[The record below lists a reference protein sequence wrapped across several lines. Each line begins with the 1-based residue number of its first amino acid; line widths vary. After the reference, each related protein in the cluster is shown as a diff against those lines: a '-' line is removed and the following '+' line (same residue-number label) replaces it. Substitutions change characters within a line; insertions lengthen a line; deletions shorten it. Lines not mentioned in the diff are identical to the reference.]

1 MKLLTLFRLPLLM
14 FVACLQVWAASALAA
29 GSTPAVAA
37 AVPSAPGAASGGAAA
52 PAAEAGREYVL
63 GPGDIVRINVFQNP
77 ELATE
82 GRVAETGML
91 TFPLIGS
98 VPLGGLTVS
107 AAEALIAKRLR
118 DGGFVVQPQVTV
130 LPVQIHGNQVA
141 VLGYVNKPGRY
152 PLDTFNVRV
161 TDMLANAG
169 GIATG
174 GDDVVVLVGTRDGQ
188 RIRREL
194 DVPVLFQ
201 RGDADADVLLSPGD
215 VIYVR
220 RADVFYI
227 YGEVQKPGAFRLE
240 RDMTVMQGLATGGG
254 TTLRGTVRGL
264 RITRRLPDGSKKEI
278 EPALGDRLQP
288 DDIIYV
294 KESLF

>member
-1 MKLLTLFRLPLLM
+1 MLLSRLFRIPFLMCLLC
-14 FVACLQVWAASALAA
+14 VHVWAAAQQ
-29 GSTPAVAA
+29 PAPMPA
-37 AVPSAPGAASGGAAA
+37 AVSP
-52 PAAEAGREYVL
+52 PAAEASREYVL
-63 GPGDIVRINVFQNP
+63 GPGDIVRISVFQNP
-77 ELATE
+77 DLTTE
-82 GRVAETGML
+82 GRVSETGAL

-98 VPLGGLTVS
+98 VPLGGRTVS
-107 AAEALIAKRLR
+107 AAEALIAERLR
-118 DGGFVVQPQVTV
+118 EGGFVLQPQVTV
-130 LPVQIHGNQVA
+130 LPVQIRGNQVA
-141 VLGYVNKPGRY
+141 VLGHVNKPGRY

-174 GDDVVVLVGTRDGQ
+174 GDDVIVLVGTRDGQ

-194 DVPVLFQ
+194 DLPTLFQ

-240 RDMTVMQGLATGGG
+240 RNMTVMQALATGGG
-254 TTLRGTVRGL
+254 PTLRGTVRGL
-264 RITRRLPDGSKKEI
+264 LIHRRDQQGSLAVI
-278 EPALGDRLQP
+278 EPSLEDRLRP

>member
-1 MKLLTLFRLPLLM
+1 MLLSRLFRIPFLMCLLW
-14 FVACLQVWAASALAA
+14 VHAWAAAQA
-29 GSTPAVAA
+29 PAPVPA
-37 AVPSAPGAASGGAAA
+37 AVSP
-52 PAAEAGREYVL
+52 PAAEASREYVL
-63 GPGDIVRINVFQNP
+63 GPGDIVRISVFQNP
-77 ELATE
+77 DLTTE
-82 GRVAETGML
+82 GRVSETGAL

-98 VPLGGLTVS
+98 VPLGGRTVS
-107 AAEALIAKRLR
+107 AAEALIAERLR
-118 DGGFVVQPQVTV
+118 EGGFVLQPQVTV
-130 LPVQIHGNQVA
+130 LPVQIRGNQVA
-141 VLGYVNKPGRY
+141 VLGHVNKPGRY

-174 GDDVVVLVGTRDGQ
+174 GDDVIVLVGTRDGQ

-194 DVPVLFQ
+194 DLPTLFQ

-240 RDMTVMQGLATGGG
+240 RNMTVMQALATGGG
-254 TTLRGTVRGL
+254 PTLRGTVRGL
-264 RITRRLPDGSKKEI
+264 LIHRRDQQGSLAVI
-278 EPALGDRLQP
+278 EPSLEDRLRP

>member
-1 MKLLTLFRLPLLM
+1 MLSLSRAFVIPFLM
-14 FVACLQVWAASALAA
+14 VLVWLNAWAE
-29 GSTPAVAA
+29 PAV
-37 AVPSAPGAASGGAAA
+37 PAA
-52 PAAEAGREYVL
+52 PAMPVAEVAPAAPAPAADVGREYVL

-82 GRVAETGML
+82 GRVSETGAL

-98 VPLGGLTVS
+98 VPLGGRTVS
-107 AAEALIAKRLR
+107 DAEALIADRLR
-118 DGGFVVQPQVTV
+118 QGGFVREPQVTV
-130 LPVQIHGNQVA
+130 LPVQIRGNQVA
-141 VLGYVNKPGRY
+141 VLGHVNKPGRY

-169 GIATG
+169 GIASG

-194 DVPVLFQ
+194 DLPTLFQ
-201 RGDADADVLLSPGD
+201 RGEVDADVLLEPGD
-215 VIYVR
+215 VIYAR

-227 YGEVQKPGAFRLE
+227 YGVVQRPGAFRLE
-240 RDMTVMQGLATGGG
+240 RDMSVMQGLATGGG
-254 TTLRGTVRGL
+254 TTARGTVRGL
-264 RITRRLPDGSKKEI
+264 RIHRRGADGSLQVI
-278 EPALGDRLQP
+278 EPTLDDKLAA

-294 KESLF
+294 KESFF

>member
-1 MKLLTLFRLPLLM
+1 MPLSKLFRVLPHLPLLTCL
-14 FVACLQVWAASALAA
+14 ACAPAWAAPQGAV
-29 GSTPAVAA
+29 AVAA
-37 AVPSAPGAASGGAAA
+37 PVEENA
-52 PAAEAGREYVL
+52 REYVL
-63 GPGDIVRINVFQNP
+63 GPGDIVRISVFQNP
-77 ELATE
+77 DLTTE
-82 GRVAETGML
+82 GRVSETGAL

-98 VPLGGLTVS
+98 VPLGGRTVS
-107 AAEALIAKRLR
+107 AAEALVAERLR
-118 DGGFVVQPQVTV
+118 AGGFVLQPQVTV
-130 LPVQIHGNQVA
+130 LPVQIRGNQVA
-141 VLGYVNKPGRY
+141 VLGHVNKPGRY

-169 GIATG
+169 GIAAG
-174 GDDVVVLVGTRDGQ
+174 GDDVLVLVGVRDGQ

-194 DVPVLFQ
+194 DLPALFQ
-201 RGDADADVLLSPGD
+201 RGDADADVMLSPGD

-240 RDMTVMQGLATGGG
+240 RNMTVMQALATGGG
-254 TTLRGTVRGL
+254 PTLRGTVRGL
-264 RITRRLPDGSKKEI
+264 RIHRRAPDGNLAVI
-278 EPALGDRLQP
+278 EPALEDRLRP

>member
-1 MKLLTLFRLPLLM
+1 MPLSKLFRVLSHLPLLTCL
-14 FVACLQVWAASALAA
+14 ACAPAWAAPLGAV
-29 GSTPAVAA
+29 AVAA
-37 AVPSAPGAASGGAAA
+37 PVEENA
-52 PAAEAGREYVL
+52 REYVL
-63 GPGDIVRINVFQNP
+63 GPGDIVRISVFQNP
-77 ELATE
+77 DLTTE
-82 GRVAETGML
+82 GRVSETGAL

-98 VPLGGLTVS
+98 VPLGGRTVS
-107 AAEALIAKRLR
+107 AAEALVAERLR
-118 DGGFVVQPQVTV
+118 AGGFVLQPQVTV
-130 LPVQIHGNQVA
+130 LPVQIRGNQVA
-141 VLGYVNKPGRY
+141 VLGHVNKPGRY

-169 GIATG
+169 GIAAG
-174 GDDVVVLVGTRDGQ
+174 GDDVLVLVGVRDGQ

-194 DVPVLFQ
+194 DLPALFQ
-201 RGDADADVLLSPGD
+201 RGDADADVMLSPGD

-240 RDMTVMQGLATGGG
+240 RNMTVMQALATGGG
-254 TTLRGTVRGL
+254 PTLRGTVRGL
-264 RITRRLPDGSKKEI
+264 RIHRRAPDGNLAVI
-278 EPALGDRLQP
+278 EPALEDRLRP

>member
-1 MKLLTLFRLPLLM
+1 MLPLRLFRIPFLMCLLC
-14 FVACLQVWAASALAA
+14 VHAWAAAQVPAA
-29 GSTPAVAA
+29 MPATAPVPA
-37 AVPSAPGAASGGAAA
+37 AVPAPV
-52 PAAEAGREYVL
+52 AESSREYVL
-63 GPGDIVRINVFQNP
+63 GSGDIVRISVFQNP
-77 ELATE
+77 DLTTE
-82 GRVAETGML
+82 GRVSETGAL

-98 VPLGGLTVS
+98 VPLGGRTVS
-107 AAEALIAKRLR
+107 AAEALIAERLR
-118 DGGFVVQPQVTV
+118 EGGFVLQPQVTV
-130 LPVQIHGNQVA
+130 LPVQIRGNQVA
-141 VLGYVNKPGRY
+141 VLGHVNKPGRY

-174 GDDVVVLVGTRDGQ
+174 GDDVIVLVGTRDGQ

-194 DVPVLFQ
+194 DLPALFQ

-215 VIYVR
+215 VIYAR

-240 RDMTVMQGLATGGG
+240 RNMTVMQALATGGG
-254 TTLRGTVRGL
+254 PTLRGTVRGL
-264 RITRRLPDGSKKEI
+264 RIHRRDQKGSLAVI
-278 EPALGDRLQP
+278 EPSLEDRLRP